1 MLPKIS
7 AALGLVVLVG
17 ACAETRESIN
27 PADISNQNYNSGK
40 FDDGS
45 STYRG
50 DGTGAGTSGLGFS
63 APLCNRRSLI
73 LIAGNR
79 YCPKN

>member
-27 PADISNQNYNSGK
+27 PADISNQNYNSEEFGYTTVLVN
-40 FDDGS
+40 F
-45 STYRG
+45 
-50 DGTGAGTSGLGFS
+50 
-63 APLCNRRSLI
+63 
-73 LIAGNR
+73 
-79 YCPKN
+79 